1 MIYKEMTIEIPGGL
15 KSRTAASFVQVAGR
29 YNSQL
34 LIECGNKKVN
44 AKSIMGVLSLGL
56 KTGDKLFIIAS
67 GDDANSAVESLGKLL
82 KGEMNR

>member
-15 KSRTAASFVQVAGR
+15 
-29 YNSQL
+29 NSQL

-82 KGEMNR
+82 KGETNR